1 MIPGSTVGEWEVR
14 QKVYTVE
21 KVTTVGILGASA
33 DMPHCYTAPGTREL
47 GYISLNARQ
56 F

>member
-1 MIPGSTVGEWEVR
+1 MRQEVC
-14 QKVYTVE
+14 TVE
-21 KVTTVGILGASA
+21 KVTTVEILGASA

-47 GYISLNARQ
+47 GYISLNAHQ